1 MKKSMVS
8 ISGALGIVLALVL
21 TASGCAS
28 FGIIKYL
35 GALTI
40 TGIPE
45 AYEGWT
51 VDIPFAAG
59 IGTISNGAVN
69 MTIQGKVNDAGT
81 TTLAFNIT
89 NAGSTSAGLFFES
102 VRFENQAATVQWDA
116 GVKTGLLTVTG
127 IPDRYNRDTETHTG
141 SVVVLSGHNLRRGGA
156 LALLGGWTG
165 SEASNQGWVL
175 DGAVSLP
182 LWAMVD
188 GLPTPY
194 TETTTTK
201 VLLDIAVGSVS
212 SAGGAVTTASTENI
226 FFESVQLTDGN
237 ATVNFS
243 QGVKQ

>member
-1 MKKSMVS
+1 
-8 ISGALGIVLALVL
+8 
-21 TASGCAS
+21 
-28 FGIIKYL
+28 
-35 GALTI
+35 
-40 TGIPE
+40 
-45 AYEGWT
+45 
-51 VDIPFAAG
+51 
-59 IGTISNGAVN
+59 

-89 NAGSTSAGLFFES
+89 NAGSPSTGLFFES
-102 VRFENQAATVQWDA
+102 VRFENQAARVQWDE
-116 GVKTGLLTVTG
+116 GINTGILTVTG

-141 SVVVLSGHNLRRGGA
+141 SVVVLSGRNLRKGGA

-201 VLLDIAVGSVS
+201 VLLDIAVGSVG
-212 SAGGAVTTASTENI
+212 ALDGAVTAATTENI

-237 ATVNFS
+237 ASLNFS
-243 QGVKQ
+243 RGVKQ